1 MRYAFYLVDV
11 FTDRPLAGNQ
21 LAVVL
26 DAEGLETDRMQ
37 AIAREFNFSET
48 TFVTASTAEGCDW
61 RVRIFTPRA
70 ELPMAGHPTIGTAV
84 VLEALGRASERTVFE
99 LGVGPTPV
107 RVRASWAEMDQQLPT
122 FGMQHPDPAAL
133 AAALSIEAE
142 EITGTGL
149 PIQSVS
155 TGLAHLMVPVRSLAT
170 VRRLQPGS
178 EELGAALALF
188 PGAAAYCFTREVEQP
203 GLDAHC
209 RMFAP
214 HLGTAEDP
222 ATGSA
227 AGPLACCLATHAGG
241 EGVRRFRFEQGIEMG
256 RPSLL
261 EASVEQRGGIITAV
275 RVAGEA
281 RLLGEGWLTL
291 DGPLPRRAL
300 PREVGGVSGEAGGG
314 GR

>member
-1 MRYAFYLVDV
+1 MRYAFRLLDV

-26 DAEGLETDRMQ
+26 DAEGLEADRMQ

-48 TFVTASTAEGCDW
+48 TFVTASAVDGCDW
-61 RVRIFTPRA
+61 RVRIFTPLM

-84 VLEALGRASERTVFE
+84 VLEALGRAFERTVFE

-107 RVRASWAEMDQQLPT
+107 RVRAAWAEMDQQRPT
-122 FGMQHPDPAAL
+122 FGAQHPDPAAL

-142 EITGTGL
+142 EILATGL
-149 PIQSVS
+149 PVQSVS
-155 TGLAHLMVPVRSLAT
+155 TGLAHVIVPVRSLTAM
-170 VRRLQPGS
+170 RRLRPS
-178 EELGAALALF
+178 PEELGAALGPF
-188 PGAAAYCFTREVEQP
+188 PGAAAYCFTREVERP
-203 GLDAHC
+203 GSDAHC

-227 AGPLACCLATHAGG
+227 AGPLPCYLATYTDGDR
-241 EGVRRFRFEQGIEMG
+241 VRRFRFEQGIEMG

-261 EASVEQRGGIITAV
+261 EASVEQDGGAITAV

-291 DGPLPRRAL
+291 EATLPRRV
-300 PREVGGVSGEAGGG
+300 RGVPGEAGGG
-314 GR
+314 GDR